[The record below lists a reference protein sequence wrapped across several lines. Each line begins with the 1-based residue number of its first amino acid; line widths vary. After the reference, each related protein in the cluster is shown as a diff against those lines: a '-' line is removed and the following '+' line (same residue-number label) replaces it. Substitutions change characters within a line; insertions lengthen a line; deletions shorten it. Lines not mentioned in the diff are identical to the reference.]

1 MPVPKKKELPEF
13 MQTTERQ
20 NGSCSAGGFKTMCG
34 GQALIEGIM
43 MRGPKKQAIV
53 VRKPDGELAIRESRL
68 KFIKDRYPVLGLPL
82 IRGVAT
88 FLASM
93 VEGVKALMYS
103 AEFYPEDEEPE
114 EPSRLEL
121 WLEKHL
127 GGEKAASLF
136 VAVAVVLG
144 IGMAIGLFFLLPT
157 LLGTAVTVATDSMLV
172 RNVAESLLK
181 LVIFVGYL
189 ALCSRMKDIHR
200 VFQYHG
206 AEHKTIFCYEA
217 GLPLT
222 VENVRIQPRH
232 HPRCGTS
239 FLFMVIAISIL
250 VSTVVFAIW
259 PVHHVLLRF
268 LAHLLM
274 LPVIVGVSYEFNRWA
289 GRHDGPITKLLT
301 APGLW
306 LQNFTT
312 FEPDDSMIEVGI
324 RALELVLPEVKGE
337 DAW

>member
-1 MPVPKKKELPEF
+1 MLENQTQTKENT
-13 MQTTERQ
+13 QGRSTK
-20 NGSCSAGGFKTMCG
+20 FKTMCG

-43 MRGPKKQAIV
+43 MRGPKKQAVV
-53 VRKPDGELAIRESRL
+53 VRKPDGQLETQVKDLR
-68 KFIKDRYPVLGLPL
+68 FI
-82 IRGVAT
+82 T
-88 FLASM
+88 
-93 VEGVKALMYS
+93 ALMYS
-103 AEFYPEDEEPE
+103 AEFFPEDGESGAEEE
-114 EPSRLEL
+114 DSKLEQ

-127 GGEKAASLF
+127 GSEKATSVITTL
-136 VAVAVVLG
+136 AVLLG
-144 IGMAIGLFFLLPT
+144 AGMSIGLFFLLPT
-157 LLGTAVTVATDSMLV
+157 LLGTFITLFTDSMLA
-172 RNVAESLLK
+172 RNLAESLLK
-181 LVIFVGYL
+181 IIIFVGYL
-189 ALCSRMKDIHR
+189 ALCSRMKEMKR
-200 VFQYHG
+200 VFSYHG

-250 VSTVVFAIW
+250 VSTAVFAIW
-259 PVHHVLLRF
+259 PIHNALLRF
-268 LAHLLM
+268 LAHLAM
-274 LPVIVGVSYEFNRWA
+274 LPVIVGISYEFSRWA
-289 GRHDGPITKLLT
+289 GRHDGPITRVLT

-324 RALELVLPEVKGE
+324 HALELVLPEEKGA

>member
-1 MPVPKKKELPEF
+1 MLENQTQTKENT
-13 MQTTERQ
+13 QGRSTK
-20 NGSCSAGGFKTMCG
+20 FKTMCG

-43 MRGPKKQAIV
+43 MRGPKKQAVV
-53 VRKPDGELAIRESRL
+53 VRKPDGQLETQVKDLR
-68 KFIKDRYPVLGLPL
+68 FIKDHYPVLGLPF
-82 IRGVAT
+82 IRGIVNFAD
-88 FLASM
+88 SM
-93 VEGVKALMYS
+93 YNGVTALMYS
-103 AEFYPEDEEPE
+103 AEFFPEDGESGAEEE
-114 EPSRLEL
+114 DSKLEQ

-127 GGEKAASLF
+127 GSEKATSVITTL
-136 VAVAVVLG
+136 AVLLG
-144 IGMAIGLFFLLPT
+144 AGMSIGLFFLLPT
-157 LLGTAVTVATDSMLV
+157 LLGTFITLFTDSMLA
-172 RNVAESLLK
+172 RNLAESLLK
-181 LVIFVGYL
+181 IIIFVGYL
-189 ALCSRMKDIHR
+189 ALCSRMKEMKR
-200 VFQYHG
+200 VFSYHG

-250 VSTVVFAIW
+250 VSTAVFAIW
-259 PVHHVLLRF
+259 PIHNALLRF
-268 LAHLLM
+268 LAHLAM
-274 LPVIVGVSYEFNRWA
+274 LPVIVGISYEFSRWA
-289 GRHDGPITKLLT
+289 GRHDGPITRVLT

-324 RALELVLPEVKGE
+324 HALELVLPEEKGA